1 MLPLCCAAPQERNVC
16 LVPEQVGIPIQIYI
30 SFKNL
35 TKAGI
40 LMNDL
45 FQEIS
50 ATYTAIAVVSTFVV
64 LHLPRIAAS
73 THEVAHTK
81 LIISCL
87 EAGRQYIPTLAFY
100 KLDTV
105 ARLLMVFNSAINF
118 IIYCAVNPNFK
129 VRNKKLV
136 ILFLRNLP
144 LIPCSPIE
152 SGTCNMIFIVTINSP
167 WSCFII
173 KLRLAPLTSPTTLC

>member
-1 MLPLCCAAPQERNVC
+1 MRTLGIEPRAAGCEAQMLPLRYAAPQERNVC
-16 LVPEQVGIPIQIYI
+16 PLPEQVGIPMISI

-40 LMNDL
+40 PMNDL

-129 VRNKKLV
+129 VRTH
-136 ILFLRNLP
+136 NLP
-144 LIPCSPIE
+144 
-152 SGTCNMIFIVTINSP
+152 
-167 WSCFII
+167 II
-173 KLRLAPLTSPTTLC
+173 LNPVRLLTNIC